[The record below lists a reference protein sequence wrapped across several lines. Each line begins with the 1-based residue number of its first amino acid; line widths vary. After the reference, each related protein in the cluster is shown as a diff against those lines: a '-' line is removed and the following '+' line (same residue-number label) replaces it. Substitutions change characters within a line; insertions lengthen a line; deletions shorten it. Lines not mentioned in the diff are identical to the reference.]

1 MNGKFIA
8 LSVNEL
14 EKDLK
19 RMLRVQF
26 KEFIHFLD
34 EGVEPKDPATGA
46 HIRRTVAVFG
56 SPVQERIAA

>member
-1 MNGKFIA
+1 MNGTFISM
-8 LSVNEL
+8 SVNEL
-14 EKDLK
+14 EKDIK

-46 HIRRTVAVFG
+46 RIRRAIAVIG
-56 SPVQERIAA
+56 TPVQERIAA